1 MPETI
6 LILGGGRMQL
16 PAIQLSRSAGWRV
29 LLADGNPECLG
40 RPLADRFHHIDL
52 RDADALAAM
61 ALEHS
66 SRDELQGVFTAGTD
80 FSAAVA
86 LVAERCGLPGLPVS
100 VARAASDKLLMRRA
114 LAQARVPQ
122 PEFAGLGPDDDP
134 LAAGRSVGFP
144 AVVKPVDNMGARGVR
159 VVDGEQGLRAAVD
172 AARAASRSS
181 RVIVEQYMEG
191 PELSLDAIVWQ
202 GRVTVCGIADRH
214 ISFPP
219 YFVEMGHTMPS
230 ALGPKTLADAAAVF
244 ARGIAAL
251 GIDNG
256 AAKGDIKVTP
266 RGAMVGE
273 IAARL
278 SGGYMSG
285 WTYPYSSGVEV
296 TAAALRIAMG
306 RPPGDLRPSAGRVS
320 AERAFVSV
328 PGRVLRVEGGAEAA
342 CAPGVR
348 DLFVLA
354 QPGDEVRLP
363 TNNVQ
368 KCGNVISCCASRD
381 EAVQAAELAVQR
393 LFVRLQPGQPLTD
406 GFLAERSGLA
416 AFELTRA
423 ANRDAFARMPEEVPG
438 TGPIGVLPLPET
450 ESEAG
455 RDWHGEP
462 FACAAGRSLALCAAA
477 ARDHGG
483 PLLGKRFWRAF
494 LKGGVQGAVYA
505 VETFRRGQE
514 RAGGGPR

>member
-1 MPETI
+1 MTETV

-16 PAIQLSRSAGWRV
+16 PSIHAARSAGWRV
-29 LLADGNPECLG
+29 LVADGNAECLG

-52 RDADALAAM
+52 RDGEALAAM
-61 ALEHS
+61 ALEH
-66 SRDELQGVFTAGTD
+66 RRAGRLHGVFTAGTD

-86 LVAERCGLPGLPVS
+86 LVAERCGLPGLRRE
-100 VARAASDKLLMRRA
+100 AALAASDKLLMRST
-114 LAQARVPQ
+114 LAGAGVPQ
-122 PEFAGLGPDDDP
+122 PAFAGLGPGDDP
-134 LAAGRSVGFP
+134 LPAARRIGFP

-159 VVDGEQGLRAAVD
+159 VVHDEEALEPAVE
-172 AARAASRSS
+172 AARAASRSR
-181 RVIVEQYMEG
+181 RVIVEEYMEG

-219 YFVEMGHTMPS
+219 CFVEMGHTMPS
-230 ALGPKTLADAAAVF
+230 ALARERLADAAEVF

-251 GIDNG
+251 GIDCG

-285 WTYPYSSGVEV
+285 WTYPYSSGVDV
-296 TAAALRIAMG
+296 TSAALRIAMG
-306 RPPGDLRPSAGRVS
+306 RPPGDLRPTEARVS

-328 PGRVLRVEGGAEAA
+328 PGRVRAIEGVVEAA
-342 CAPGVR
+342 GDAEVR

-368 KCGNVISCCASRD
+368 KCGNVITCSVSR
-381 EAVQAAELAVQR
+381 ERAVRAAELAVQR
-393 LFVRLQPGQPLTD
+393 LLVRLQPGEPLTEA
-406 GFLAERSGLA
+406 FLAEAGGPA
-416 AFELTRA
+416 AFALSRP
-423 ANRDAFARMPEEVPG
+423 ANREALARMPESVEG
-438 TGPIGVLPLPET
+438 RGPVGVMPLPELEM
-450 ESEAG
+450 ESG
-455 RDWHGEP
+455 RDWHGQGL
-462 FACAAGRSLALCAAA
+462 ASAARRALALCGAATRTA
-477 ARDHGG
+477 GG
-483 PLLGKRFWRAF
+483 PLLGSRFWKAL
-494 LKGGVQGAVYA
+494 LKGGAQGGVYA
-505 VETFRRGQE
+505 IETFAASLE
-514 RAGGGPR
+514 GGGGERR